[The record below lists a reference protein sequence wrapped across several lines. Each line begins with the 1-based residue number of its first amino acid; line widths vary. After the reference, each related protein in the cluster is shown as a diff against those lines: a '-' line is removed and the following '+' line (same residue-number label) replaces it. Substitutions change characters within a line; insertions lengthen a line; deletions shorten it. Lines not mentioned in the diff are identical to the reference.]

1 MITDDDAD
9 DADFMP
15 QDMISDGEE
24 DDADDISGVDG
35 ELAKVTRYEIQDLM
49 DGCWQTIAGPKNSN
63 TLSSSKDAVD
73 TRTPARQQNDHNHIS
88 SLPSSHSHSTSDA
101 DIEFS
106 MESNVVG

>member
-63 TLSSSKDAVD
+63 TSSS
-73 TRTPARQQNDHNHIS
+73 S
-88 SLPSSHSHSTSDA
+88 SSTS
-101 DIEFS
+101 
-106 MESNVVG
+106 